1 LYLGKRGG
9 RWHQIHGVSDDSRST
24 NKGMWCDEPPERGD
38 DVRSGGVLQPDLVR
52 ALSEAE
58 LQGAGL

>member
-1 LYLGKRGG
+1 M
-9 RWHQIHGVSDDSRST
+9 SDDSRST